1 MCKPDLPPMPE
12 QPDPLP
18 APPTPPPAPT
28 VPDPIKPPETV
39 NAKDKKLKKTSKRA
53 RLNQAGSGA
62 EQLRIDLDPAAVQNI
77 ATVNTGQGTTTKKK
91 KSQLNIPTT

>member
-62 EQLRIDLDPAAVQNI
+62 EQLRIDLDQSAIKNI
-77 ATVNTGQGTTTKKK
+77 ATVNTGQGTTNKKK
-91 KSQLNIPTT
+91 KSQLNIPTA

>member
-1 MCKPDLPPMPE
+1 MCKPDIPEMPE

-18 APPTPPPAPT
+18 APPTPPPAPA

-39 NAKDKKLKKTSKRA
+39 SAKDKKLKKTSKRA

-62 EQLRIDLDPAAVQNI
+62 EQLRIDLDPAAVKNI

-91 KSQLNIPTT
+91 KSQLNIPTA

>member
-1 MCKPDLPPMPE
+1 MPE

-62 EQLRIDLDPAAVQNI
+62 EQLRIDLDQSAIKNI
-77 ATVNTGQGTTTKKK
+77 ATVNTGQGTTNKKK
-91 KSQLNIPTT
+91 KSQLNIPTA